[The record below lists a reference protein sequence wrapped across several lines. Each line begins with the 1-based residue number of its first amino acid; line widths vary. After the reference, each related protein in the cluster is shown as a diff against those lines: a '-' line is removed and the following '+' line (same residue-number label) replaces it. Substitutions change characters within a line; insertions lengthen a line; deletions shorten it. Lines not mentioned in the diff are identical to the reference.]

1 MYKPARCPSLLRG
14 SCGALLGLS
23 ISVAVL
29 LVAPDEAAAKDI
41 TPFVSPSDW
50 RLQMVERIDSSK
62 TFPAGGYCQEG
73 VVKMSFMIDRAGN
86 LLSSG
91 VAESSNIPAFDAEA
105 LAILWRAQPFPAPP
119 DAVTGPFV
127 NLTVPLSFRQ
137 HAPDVGGGKRLYL
150 NLKSDLTLRLNNAPV
165 QGDGLDRAIGAAAG
179 NDKSAWILICSEETV
194 PPEQL
199 SRLAERVK
207 ATGFKF
213 TVVPRPA
220 AEPD

>member
-1 MYKPARCPSLLRG
+1 VSERALRPPLPRVA
-14 SCGALLGLS
+14 SRALLGLT
-23 ISVAVL
+23 IS
-29 LVAPDEAAAKDI
+29 AAALVDEDATKDI
-41 TPFVSPSDW
+41 TPVVSPSDW

-105 LAILWRAQPFPAPP
+105 LAILWRAQPFPPP
-119 DAVTGPFV
+119 PEELGGPFV
-127 NLTVPLSFRQ
+127 SLTVPMHFRQ
-137 HAPDVGGGKRLYL
+137 QAEGVAGEKRLYL
-150 NLKSDLTLRLNNAPV
+150 NLRSDATLTLNGAAIQN
-165 QGDGLDRAIGAAAG
+165 DGLDRTLIAMASK
-179 NDKSAWILICSEETV
+179 DKSAWILICSDEHV

-199 SRLAERVK
+199 GRLAERVK
-207 ATGFKF
+207 AFGLKF

-220 AEPD
+220 PESD

>member
-1 MYKPARCPSLLRG
+1 VYKPARCPPLLRG

-23 ISVAVL
+23 ISVAA
-29 LVAPDEAAAKDI
+29 LVVTPDEAAAKDI

-105 LAILWRAQPFPAPP
+105 LAILKRAQPFPPPP
-119 DAVTGPFV
+119 DAVAGAFI
-127 NLTVPLSFRQ
+127 NLTVPLNFRQ
-137 HAPDVGGGKRLYL
+137 HAPDAVGDKRLYL
-150 NLKSDLTLRLNNAPV
+150 NLRSDLTLMLNNAPV
-165 QGDGLDRAIGAAAG
+165 QSEGLDRAISSAAG
-179 NDKSAWILICSEETV
+179 NDRSARILICSDEDV
-194 PPEQL
+194 APEQV
-199 SRLAERVK
+199 SKLAERVK

>member
-1 MYKPARCPSLLRG
+1 LLRG
-14 SCGALLGLS
+14 SCGALLSLS
-23 ISVAVL
+23 TSVAA
-29 LVAPDEAAAKDI
+29 LVVAVDEAAAKDI

-119 DAVTGPFV
+119 DAVAGAFV

-137 HAPDVGGGKRLYL
+137 NAPGAVGDKRLYL
-150 NLKSDLTLRLNNAPV
+150 NLKSDLTLTLNSAPV
-165 QGDGLDRAIGAAAG
+165 QSDGLDRAISSAAS
-179 NDKSAWILICSEETV
+179 NDRSAWVLICSDENV

-213 TVVPRPA
+213 TVVPRPT